1 MTLGFNDTITS
12 WKVVA
17 MNRFEDRK
25 VLVTGAGILRGAHT
39 HEASL
44 DHWNQVIGSF
54 AHPSMAAYSASG
66 AFITGTEIRVDGG
79 AHQ

>member
-25 VLVTGAGILRGAHT
+25 ILVTGAGICAAPTPTRP
-39 HEASL
+39 ASTT
-44 DHWNQVIGSF
+44 
-54 AHPSMAAYSASG
+54 G